1 MKTLFILATLL
12 LLHSEKSITAEQI
25 IGKWMSEDK
34 DIAVEI
40 FKKNNSYSAQ
50 VIWFLCDPKTPEMR
64 SFKDIENPDPKLR
77 NRPWLGM
84 LVVND
89 LKFDGKSE
97 WKDGN
102 IYDPNSGRTYKSVVR
117 LQSPDS
123 LIVRGYWGIELFG
136 KSLTFNKIQ

>member
-1 MKTLFILATLL
+1 MKTLFILAILL

-25 IGKWMSEDK
+25 IGNWMSEDK
-34 DIAVEI
+34 DMAVEI
-40 FKKNNSYSAQ
+40 FKKNNSYAAQ
-50 VIWFLCDPKTPEMR
+50 VIWFLCDPKTPDIH
-64 SFKDIENPDPKLR
+64 SFKDTANPDPKLR

-84 LVVND
+84 VVVND

-97 WKDGN
+97 WNDGN

-117 LQSPDS
+117 LQSPNE

-136 KSLTFNKIQ
+136 KNLKFNKIQ

>member
-117 LQSPDS
+117 LQSPDR